1 MGAASIT
8 GNFKEKRGMGP
19 YLSGVYFLPAPY
31 CFRCELRATYPDCDL
46 ACARFME
53 TSIKYAT
60 SKEVACLV
68 IEPIMMDVVIVP
80 PEGYLQELK
89 RICNEFDILLVTDEV
104 QSGLGRSGKW
114 FAIEHWGVDPDIMCL
129 GKALGGGL
137 PLGAYV
143 ASDDVANSFENMDF
157 ASSCGGN
164 PLACAAGLQMI
175 DIIQNGMLKN
185 ASEMGEYFLN
195 RLNELKEHHALIGDV
210 RGKGLFIGLELIKD
224 IKTKRPA
231 IKEADNLKNRL
242 REKGILVLRNESTFR
257 IIPPLTITKEQ
268 IDHVIESI
276 DVNLYKIKN

>member
-1 MGAASIT
+1 
-8 GNFKEKRGMGP
+8 
-19 YLSGVYFLPAPY
+19 
-31 CFRCELRATYPDCDL
+31 
-46 ACARFME
+46 
-53 TSIKYAT
+53 
-60 SKEVACLV
+60 
-68 IEPIMMDVVIVP
+68 
-80 PEGYLQELK
+80 
-89 RICNEFDILLVTDEV
+89 
-104 QSGLGRSGKW
+104 
-114 FAIEHWGVDPDIMCL
+114 
-129 GKALGGGL
+129 
-137 PLGAYV
+137 
-143 ASDDVANSFENMDF
+143 
-157 ASSCGGN
+157 
-164 PLACAAGLQMI
+164 
-175 DIIQNGMLKN
+175 MLKN